1 MYKRP
6 SKRAE
11 TVRLVLL
18 YTFMTA
24 VILVLVTILVL
35 VVANYR
41 FNKATGTFEQ
51 SGLLQLAS
59 TPSGADVRV
68 DGMSIGQRTSTKYSI
83 DPGEHTIEIQKDQY
97 VPWSKRITVSAG
109 SLVWLNY
116 ARLVPN
122 DRPIQPL
129 NTYQSMSDSLASP
142 DQKNIVMHFEK
153 FSPDLRIVDI
163 SNKDPKGQTITIPE
177 SVYMESSLSDQDK
190 EAARLTQSFELE
202 RWDESGRYL
211 LVKYTRATQAQSNYL
226 VIDTQDVAKSSNI
239 SREFSIPLSNIRFL
253 GRSGNTL
260 YAISENRLRKLDIS
274 GRTISRSLVDGIESF
289 ELYEDGDIAY
299 TTTRDDRNRQS
310 VGVYRDGD
318 ASANILQT
326 TDQSSSLLISL
337 TSYYDTRYAVIAEG
351 KELSLYKGHYDKG
364 MSGLEKVMSQTM
376 PETITHVDFNQ
387 PGSYVL
393 AQAGKTIMSYS
404 IDYDTRTD
412 WQLEGVPYESLQWA
426 DSMHVLYVKDGQLV
440 IREVDGANASQ
451 LMTSDGNYIHAAT
464 LSKNGTYM
472 YGISYESNRY
482 QLQRIR
488 MILE

>member
-18 YTFMTA
+18 YTFMTTI
-24 VILVLVTILVL
+24 ILVLVTVLVL

-41 FNKATGTFEQ
+41 FNKATGTLEQ
-51 SGLLQLAS
+51 SSLLQLAS
-59 TPSGADVRV
+59 TPSNAEVSV
-68 DGMSIGQRTSTKYSI
+68 DGVSIGQRTSTKYSI
-83 DPGEHTIEIQKDQY
+83 DPGEHMIEIKKDQY
-97 VPWSKRITVSAG
+97 IPWSKRISVASG

-116 ARLVPN
+116 IRLVPH
-122 DRPIQPL
+122 DRPVQTI
-129 NTYQSMSDSLASP
+129 NTYQTLTGSLASP
-142 DQKNIVMHFEK
+142 DQKNIMLHFEK
-153 FSPDLRIVDI
+153 QSPDLRLVDI
-163 SNKDPKGQTITIPE
+163 SGKDPKGQTLTLPE
-177 SVYMESSLSDQDK
+177 SLYLDASLSDQEK
-190 EAARLTQSFELE
+190 QAARFNQSFELE
-202 RWDESGRYL
+202 RWDDSGRYL
-211 LVKYTRATQAQSNYL
+211 LVKYTRESQVSYL
-226 VIDTQDVAKSSNI
+226 VVDTQDITKSANI
-239 SREFSIPLSNIRFL
+239 SREFSIALSNVRFL

-260 YAISENRLRKLDIS
+260 YVISENRLRKLDIS
-274 GRTISRSLVDGIESF
+274 GGTISRSLVDGIESF

-299 TTTRDDRNRQS
+299 TTTRDGRNRQS

-337 TSYYDTRYAVIAEG
+337 TSYYDTRYAVIAQG
-351 KELSLYKGHYDKG
+351 KTLTLYKGHYDKG

-440 IREVDGANASQ
+440 IREVDGANASP

>member
-24 VILVLVTILVL
+24 IILALVTVLVL

-41 FNKATGTFEQ
+41 FNKATGTLEQ

-59 TPSGADVRV
+59 TPSNADVQV
-68 DGMSIGQRTSTKYSI
+68 DGTSIGQRTSTKYSI
-83 DPGEHTIEIQKDQY
+83 DPGEHTIGLEKDQY
-97 VPWSKRITVSAG
+97 TPWSKRISVASG

-116 ARLVPN
+116 ARLVPR
-122 DRPIQPL
+122 DRPVQVINSYPAL
-129 NTYQSMSDSLASP
+129 ARSLASP
-142 DQKNIVMHFEK
+142 DQKNIALHFETQ
-153 FSPDLRIVDI
+153 SPDIRIVDI
-163 SNKDPKGQTITIPE
+163 SNKDPKGQTVTIPE
-177 SVYMESSLSDQDK
+177 VLYLDSSLSDQDK
-190 EAARLTQSFELE
+190 QAARLSQSFELE

-211 LVKYTRATQAQSNYL
+211 LVQYTRASQVSYL
-226 VIDTQDVAKSSNI
+226 VIDTQDVTKSSNL

-260 YAISENRLRKLDIS
+260 YALSENRLRKLDIS
-274 GRTISRSLVDGIESF
+274 GGTISRSLVDGVASF

-299 TTTRDDRNRQS
+299 TTVRDEHNNQS

-326 TDQSSSLLISL
+326 TADQSSSLFIAL
-337 TSYYDTRYAVIAEG
+337 TNYYDTRYAVIAEG
-351 KELSLYKGHYDKG
+351 STLTLYKGHYDKG
-364 MSGLEKVMSQTM
+364 MSGLEKVMTQTM
-376 PETITHVDFNQ
+376 SEPITHVDFNQ

-393 AQAGKTIMSYS
+393 AQAGSAMMSYS
-404 IDYDTRTD
+404 IDYNTTTN

-426 DSMHVLYVKDGQLV
+426 DSMHVLYAKDGQL
-440 IREVDGANASQ
+440 IMREIDGANASP
-451 LMTSDGNYIHAAT
+451 LMVTDASHIYAAT
-464 LSKNGTYM
+464 LSRNGTYM
-472 YGISYESNRY
+472 YGIAHDSNRY

>member
-18 YTFMTA
+18 YTFMTTI
-24 VILVLVTILVL
+24 ILVLVTVLVL

-41 FNKATGTFEQ
+41 FNKATGTLEQ
-51 SGLLQLAS
+51 SSLLQLAS
-59 TPSGADVRV
+59 TPSNAEVSV
-68 DGMSIGQRTSTKYSI
+68 DGVSIGQRTSTKYSI
-83 DPGEHTIEIQKDQY
+83 DPGEHMIEIKKDQY
-97 VPWSKRITVSAG
+97 IPWSKRISVASG

-116 ARLVPN
+116 IRLVPH
-122 DRPIQPL
+122 DRPVQTI
-129 NTYQSMSDSLASP
+129 NTYQTLTGSLASP
-142 DQKNIVMHFEK
+142 DQKNIMLHFEK
-153 FSPDLRIVDI
+153 QSPDLRLVDI
-163 SNKDPKGQTITIPE
+163 SGKDPKGQTLTLPE
-177 SVYMESSLSDQDK
+177 SLYLDASLSDQEK
-190 EAARLTQSFELE
+190 QAARFNQSFELE
-202 RWDESGRYL
+202 RWDDSGRYL
-211 LVKYTRATQAQSNYL
+211 LVKYTRESQVSYL
-226 VIDTQDVAKSSNI
+226 VVDTQDITKSANI
-239 SREFSIPLSNIRFL
+239 SREFSIALSNVRFL

-260 YAISENRLRKLDIS
+260 YVISENRLRKLDIS
-274 GRTISRSLVDGIESF
+274 GGTISRSLVDGIESF

-299 TTTRDDRNRQS
+299 TTTRDGRNRQS

-440 IREVDGANASQ
+440 IREVDGANASP